1 MAQSRRSQKYSSMKQ
16 ASYPDRKE
24 AKRRTADRTTTE
36 KILPFDLMDDNA
48 IAYDSWVER
57 CLQVER
63 DYADD

>member
-1 MAQSRRSQKYSSMKQ
+1 MKQ
-16 ASYPDRKE
+16 ASYLDRKE
-24 AKRRTADRTTTE
+24 ATTE
-36 KILPFDLMDDNA
+36 KMLPFDLMDDNA

>member
-1 MAQSRRSQKYSSMKQ
+1 MKQ

-24 AKRRTADRTTTE
+24 PTTE
-36 KILPFDLMDDNA
+36 KTLPFDLMDDNA

-63 DYADD
+63 DYADE

>member
-1 MAQSRRSQKYSSMKQ
+1 MKQ

-24 AKRRTADRTTTE
+24 PKTKKT
-36 KILPFDLMDDNA
+36 LPFDLMDDNA